1 MIKIKKTSMA
11 LALSLFLS
19 GLHAEDNGFFV
30 SVGYQIGQ
38 ASQMVKN
45 TGELQKLNDSYK
57 DLQNSLLQL
66 QELKRAISD
75 GSNQGKIQGA
85 VTTINAIASNNYT
98 QKDSSPA
105 WQAVNAAIQ
114 TALGTWHTYSER
126 VGGGNKAEYTGSITS
141 DFKHALD
148 EIYKKLLEA
157 QQKMGALNTNA
168 TNHSSSHA
176 VAIVKMAAETK
187 TEEQHQTQFT
197 ENLEDPKVLLKET
210 KLFLEVIAKGC
221 GSNNSTSGGLK
232 VASVAGI
239 SCTYGG
245 RNPWI
250 QIPGSPGGMG
260 DISSYKQ
267 AMKMLTAAQQIIDEV
282 NIVQDK
288 VHSLQSQSTQSTK
301 GEQFNQNFHAIAST
315 QQQIT
320 DLANQISNDYNSI
333 DITQRNFLNACGDRG
348 NNIQT
353 FYSCIHIQ
361 KSIDAL
367 KYYNAYYGNQTTQ
380 NLQLAN
386 DVYYLN
392 QNKENI
398 KNTYAQ
404 AQQLQE
410 AIMTMPGNKL
420 ALSNT
425 AYTTQDPN
433 APMGNQ
439 AVYRTNLVQQSNLT
453 NALAAMSANPFRNI
467 GVIKSQGNSGVMN
480 GIGVQLGYKQFFG
493 ATKRMGARYYGFFD
507 YNHTYIK
514 SDFFNSAS
522 NVLTYGVGSD
532 FLYNFINDKE
542 MKKNRLSFGGFAGIA
557 LAGTSWLNSDKAV
570 LLNTPEFNAS
580 NTPYKASVSASN
592 FQFLFNFGLRMNL
605 ADNSKKNEHAI
616 QHGIELG
623 IKIPTIN
630 TSYYSF
636 LGAKLEYRRLYSV
649 YLNYV
654 FAY

>member
-1 MIKIKKTSMA
+1 MKKKNW
-11 LALSLFLS
+11 
-19 GLHAEDNGFFV
+19 NGNMGINSHV
-30 SVGYQIGQ
+30 QHQ
-38 ASQMVKN
+38 QKWQQSQ
-45 TGELQKLNDSYK
+45 
-57 DLQNSLLQL
+57 
-66 QELKRAISD
+66 
-75 GSNQGKIQGA
+75 
-85 VTTINAIASNNYT
+85 TTINSLAQAIN
-98 QKDSSPA
+98 
-105 WQAVNAAIQ
+105 
-114 TALGTWHTYSER
+114 TALPKLTAISTDKGNANSDTNTSGNSPQAILTQAQTMMDDFAKTRAWA
-126 VGGGNKAEYTGSITS
+126 GGQTDQFLGGQDNEVTQLPA
-141 DFKHALD
+141 FKKVNEAL
-148 EIYKKLLEA
+148 KVA
-157 QQKMGALNTNA
+157 QELINA
-168 TNHSSSHA
+168 TNHLNA
-176 VAIVKMAAETK
+176 
-187 TEEQHQTQFT
+187 TQK
-197 ENLEDPKVLLKET
+197 N
-210 KLFLEVIAKGC
+210 
-221 GSNNSTSGGLK
+221 
-232 VASVAGI
+232 
-239 SCTYGG
+239 
-245 RNPWI
+245 
-250 QIPGSPGGMG
+250 
-260 DISSYKQ
+260 
-267 AMKMLTAAQQIIDEV
+267 
-282 NIVQDK
+282 
-288 VHSLQSQSTQSTK
+288 LQSEHAGSKANPTI
-301 GEQFNQNFHAIAST
+301 FNQNFKASAAY
-315 QQQIT
+315 QKQIM
-320 DLANQISNDYNSI
+320 DLANQVVNIYHSMDKTAQTHFQDCSS
-333 DITQRNFLNACGDRG
+333 
-348 NNIQT
+348 IQT
-353 FYSCIHIQ
+353 NGQQGTQSMTTKACANPAESARATEA
-361 KSIDAL
+361 SI
-367 KYYNAYYGNQTTQ
+367 NYYGNQTTQ